1 MAAVPPGASLPAP
14 TPVGW
19 PAEAPAWAPPPALAE
34 RLFGAELDPEGI
46 QRLVASVMVQVA
58 GRREDGVDDAR
69 ARQAAL
75 HVPSPPPPP
84 APSAPKPP
92 PVVTGAETVT
102 FPFVLRPEAQSPPL
116 FEFDMENVPLTDGS
130 FDEHLQ
136 TAYLLGGSPA
146 VAAVCGGLALQ
157 SMRHRKAADEAAAA
171 QTRLLQSRSS
181 DVSGGTTEEMLIS
194 PEEVARRA
202 AAAAGLAAVARRYER
217 AEEVCASARTRL
229 EKRVA
234 EARDRFT
241 DAAVRALAR
250 RLARSRAELVEQAD
264 RYGLKPDD
272 VYTGDNALLARAHL
286 TVIRPQQRQAVRSVK
301 SVLVKLAEARAAA
314 TLAERD
320 VTATEVLSPIVDAI
334 AAAVTF
340 GSGAPP
346 FTRPG
351 PGSPQAAAEALRAH
365 AREVR
370 PAAALALARYS
381 AARAVA
387 TVAHPAVRLIPD
399 PVPLE
404 GGTVTDEVLAVR
416 LAKSLA
422 RVHRSIGVIEARVL
436 GPHGIR
442 DRVYGYPALVLE
454 TLRELGLEP
463 TSLEAV
469 MAREVGERRKAVEK
483 ALDDVL
489 GWAGMIVPVLVGA
502 VTGGAGAVLAGLL
515 LDVGNVMEAAE
526 KYEVEGAEFA
536 SALSALEALG
546 QRDPSRA
553 EIGVA
558 VAFAILGVVL

>member
-14 TPVGW
+14 TPVGG
-19 PAEAPAWAPPPALAE
+19 PAETPTWAPTPALAE

-58 GRREDGVDDAR
+58 SPREGGVDDAR

-75 HVPSPPPPP
+75 HVPSSLPP
-84 APSAPKPP
+84 APSAPKP

-102 FPFVLRPEAQSPPL
+102 FPFVLRPDAQSPPL

-157 SMRHRKAADEAAAA
+157 STRHRNAADEAAAA

-181 DVSGGTTEEMLIS
+181 DVSGTPEAMLL
-194 PEEVARRA
+194 PAEEVARRGSV
-202 AAAAGLAAVARRYER
+202 AAGLAAMVRRYER
-217 AEEVCASARTRL
+217 AEEVCTNARTRH
-229 EKRVA
+229 EGRVA

-250 RLARSRAELVEQAD
+250 RLARSRAELAEQAD

-272 VYTGDNALLARAHL
+272 VYTGDNALLSRAHL

-320 VTATEVLSPIVDAI
+320 VTATEVMSPIVDAI
-334 AAAVTF
+334 LAAVMF
-340 GSGAPP
+340 GSGVPP
-346 FTRPG
+346 FTPQG
-351 PGSPQAAAEALRAH
+351 PGSPQATADALRAH

-370 PAAALALARYS
+370 PTAALALARYS

-422 RVHRSIGVIEARVL
+422 RVHRSIDVIEERVL

-442 DRVYGYPALVLE
+442 DRVYGYPALVVE

-469 MAREVGERRKAVEK
+469 MAREVGERRKAVEE
-483 ALDDVL
+483 ALDDIL

-502 VTGGAGAVLAGLL
+502 MTGGVGAVLAGLL

-536 SALSALEALG
+536 SALSAVEALG
-546 QRDPSRA
+546 QRDPSRV
-553 EIGVA
+553 EIGFA